1 MRNTCAL
8 LVAGMIPFLAAC
20 GGGNEAPPAT
30 SPAAPAAGGDKGAA
44 PAGAPAAG
52 SGATGTASVSGVVS
66 FEGTAPAAEKVKLSA
81 DPKCA
86 AKHPEGLEKQPVKVK
101 DGKLADVLVY
111 VKSGANGT
119 YTPPTE
125 AVVLDQNGCN
135 YSPHIVAVQVNQPIK
150 IRNSDDTLHNI
161 HPRPEKNKEFNIGQ
175 PKQGME
181 SERKFDQPELKI
193 TVGCD
198 VHPWM
203 RSYIHVLAN
212 PFFAVTKEDGSFEI
226 KGLPAGEYEIEAL
239 HEKLPPVSSKIT
251 VKDGEA
257 GKLDFTVKS

>member
-1 MRNTCAL
+1 MSMRNTLAL
-8 LVAGMIPFLAAC
+8 LAAGMIPLLSAC
-20 GGGNEAPPAT
+20 GGGSDNAT
-30 SPAAPAAGGDKGAA
+30 QSSAPAAPNAAA
-44 PAGAPAAG
+44 PAPAADAGAAGKSG
-52 SGATGTASVSGVVS
+52 SASISGTVS
-66 FEGTAPAAEKVKLSA
+66 FEGTAPASEKVNMSA
-81 DPKCA
+81 DAKCA
-86 AKHPEGLEKQPVKVK
+86 AKHPAGLEKQPIKVK

-119 YTPPTE
+119 YPAPTE
-125 AVVLDQNGCN
+125 AVTLDQNGCN
-135 YSPHIVAVQVNQPIK
+135 YNPHIVALQVGQPLK

-175 PKQGME
+175 PRQGME
-181 SERKFDQPELKI
+181 SEKKFDQAELKI

-226 KGLPAGEYEIEAL
+226 KGLPAGEYEIETV
-239 HEKLPPVSSKIT
+239 HEKLPSVSSKIT
-251 VKDGEA
+251 VKDGDSA
-257 GKLDFTVKS
+257 KLDFTVKS

>member
-1 MRNTCAL
+1 MRNTLAL
-8 LVAGMIPFLAAC
+8 LVAGMIPFLSAC
-20 GGGNEAPPAT
+20 SGGNEAPPAS
-30 SPAAPAAGGDKGAA
+30 SPAAPATGGGDKAAA
-44 PAGAPAAG
+44 PASAG
-52 SGATGTASVSGVVS
+52 SGATTGTASVTGVVS
-66 FEGTAPAAEKVKLSA
+66 FEGTAPAGEKIKLAA

-86 AKHPEGLEKQPVKVK
+86 AKHPDGLEKQPVQVK
-101 DGKLADVLVY
+101 DGKLANVLVY

-119 YTPPTE
+119 YPAPAE
-125 AVVLDQNGCN
+125 AVTLDQNGCN
-135 YSPHIVAVQVNQPIK
+135 YSPHIVALMVNQPLK

-161 HPRPEKNKEFNIGQ
+161 HPRPEKNKEFNFGQ
-175 PKQGME
+175 PRQGME
-181 SERKFDQPELKI
+181 SEKKFDQPELKI

-203 RSYIHVLAN
+203 RAYIHVLAN

-239 HEKLPPVSSKIT
+239 HEKLPPVSSKLT

-257 GKLDFTVKS
+257 AKLDFTVKG